1 LRHIFH
7 LFGSD
12 QSESITETNG
22 VGSGYAQCSSWG
34 TKRSSGTVAIFNGD
48 NTKSLENYQFR
59 VDLLHDGSYH
69 SSLGVV
75 FRYQDAKNYYR
86 VVVTH
91 GCTSLIRVLN
101 GVQTK
106 ISSHYR
112 SSGGGYVKSLLYM
125 LVVLVV

>member
-1 LRHIFH
+1 M
-7 LFGSD
+7 
-12 QSESITETNG
+12 
-22 VGSGYAQCSSWG
+22 
-34 TKRSSGTVAIFNGD
+34 AIFNGD

-112 SSGGGYVKSLLYM
+112 SSGGGYPRGTNGKDVDWLTLGVAVESNDITVTIDHPIDGNLLRM
-125 LVVLVV
+125 VREVLMY